1 MAEVPS
7 SQPLARVAG
16 LPAALAAASATSATA
31 DAMQTG
37 DAGAG
42 NGSPGGGETP
52 GIHCSILSRD
62 TRYLASAR
70 RRGGRCRGRGGRAGP
85 HPAQRWRCL
94 RSAVSRQR
102 QPAVQVDSAASRIG
116 NPGSILRRQ
125 RGVVASRGRGRQSRR
140 DAVAGLSTQ
149 RRAVGLPQVL
159 AVAVAIAIERAARR
173 GRAGRVDPP
182 GRSVQPPEQTPY
194 VVCVLA
200 DSWSVPSRYPGA
212 GRQAGHQST
221 ARHPGQGRSQ
231 PVQGPSIG
239 RATGGLLSCWRQA
252 RPSGPLG
259 R

>member
-1 MAEVPS
+1 
-7 SQPLARVAG
+7 
-16 LPAALAAASATSATA
+16 
-31 DAMQTG
+31 MQTG
-37 DAGAG
+37 GADAG

-125 RGVVASRGRGRQSRR
+125 RGVVASRGRGRQPRR
-140 DAVAGLSTQ
+140 DAVAGPSTQ

-159 AVAVAIAIERAARR
+159 AVAVAIAIERAALRR
-173 GRAGRVDPP
+173 RPGPGRVDPP
-182 GRSVQPPEQTPY
+182 RRSVQPPEQTPY
-194 VVCVLA
+194 VVCVSA
-200 DSWSVPSRYPGA
+200 DSWSVPSTYPGA
-212 GRQAGHQST
+212 GRRGPVHRPVPRPVAFAAG
-221 ARHPGQGRSQ
+221 ARPFNRPGGW
-231 PVQGPSIG
+231 
-239 RATGGLLSCWRQA
+239 GLLSCWRQA
-252 RPSGPLG
+252 RPSGPPG